1 MDNKEKNFVSAVVY
15 LYNEGNYILSYLKG
29 LGEILKHNFE
39 KYEIIV
45 VNDASTDVG
54 AQKVKAYVSSQ
65 EGEEVTLMNMGYHQ
79 GMEISMDAGVDLAI
93 GDFVIE
99 IEFTNSDYDWNVLM
113 DVYRHSLEGYD
124 IVNAKGN
131 VGRRITTGSFFYN
144 LMNHYANLQ
153 YPLTSGSF
161 RIVSRRAINR
171 IHSLATRIPYR
182 KVAYANC
189 GLKCDTILYE
199 CTKRVKLRGASNRM
213 ELATNSIVLFTDVA
227 FRFSLWVTLLMI
239 VITIGMLVYV
249 VSSIFINKTVGDWV
263 IVILFA
269 SFAMSGLFV
278 ILCMIIRYLTTLVR
292 LNFLKRD
299 YVFESIEKLQK

>member
-1 MDNKEKNFVSAVVY
+1 MENKEKNFVSAVVY
-15 LYNEGNYILSYLKG
+15 LYNEGEYIHSYLKG
-29 LGEILKHNFE
+29 LEQTLRQNFE

-45 VNDASTDVG
+45 VNDASKDDG

-65 EGEEVTLMNMGYHQ
+65 EGAKVTLMNMGYHQ
-79 GMEISMDAGVDLAI
+79 GMETSMDAGVDLAI
-93 GDFVIE
+93 GDFVFE
-99 IEFTNSDYDWNVLM
+99 LEFTNADYDWSVLM

-131 VGRRITTGSFFYN
+131 VGKKITTGSLFYN
-144 LMNHYANLQ
+144 MMNRYANLQ

-199 CTKRVKLRGASNRM
+199 CIKKVKLRGVSNRLD
-213 ELATNSIVLFTDVA
+213 LATNSLVLFTDVA
-227 FRFSLWVTLLMI
+227 FRISIWFAIIMI
-239 VITIGMLVYV
+239 VLTIVIAAYAI
-249 VSSIFINKTVGDWV
+249 VSLISIKIVPDWA
-263 IVILFA
+263 IMILFA
-269 SFAMSGLFV
+269 GFALSGLFV
-278 ILCMIIRYLTTLVR
+278 LLTLIIRYLTTLVR

-299 YVFESIEKLQK
+299 YVFESIDKLQK